1 MNENSTIPCLEK
13 VMRENDFIAAEFDP
27 AGDGEK
33 YFLDVDRRARAQKAL
48 EVSTRFLL
56 DFFSRKRGSL

>member
-1 MNENSTIPCLEK
+1 MNENSTLPCFEK

-27 AGDGEK
+27 AGDGEE
-33 YFLDVDRRARAQKAL
+33 YFLDVEKGARAQKAL
-48 EVSTRFLL
+48 EASTRFLL